1 MNSKYLDKLEYNKI
15 LEMLEG
21 FAKTYLG
28 KNLCRRLHPSTNVSF
43 LLEQTNQALG
53 LIYKKGNLPLS
64 SIPNIDI
71 AIKNLESNFSL
82 TALDLLEIGSI
93 LKTSRELKEYFL
105 DESCGLILPSYDMI
119 YINKLLEKEIFDKIL
134 DEEISIIIIT
144 QVLANEIRNHINR
157 KIGSSVLPM
166 IIEIPDKDGSS
177 EGSSDQMADLIKRV
191 IGVEMV
197 K

>member
-1 MNSKYLDKLEYNKI
+1 MSSVAIIGDIDVVSSFRLGGVKRAEVANSAE
-15 LEMLEG
+15 E
-21 FAKTYLG
+21 A
-28 KNLCRRLHPSTNVSF
+28 V
-43 LLEQTNQALG
+43 A
-53 LIYKKGNLPLS
+53 
-64 SIPNIDI
+64 
-71 AIKNLESNFSL
+71 A
-82 TALDLLEIGSI
+82 
-93 LKTSRELKEYFL
+93 
-105 DESCGLILPSYDMI
+105 
-119 YINKLLEKEIFDKIL
+119 FDKIL

-144 QVLANEIRNHINR
+144 EVLANEIRNHINR

>member
-1 MNSKYLDKLEYNKI
+1 MSSVAIIGDIDVVSGFRLGGVKRAEVANSAE
-15 LEMLEG
+15 E
-21 FAKTYLG
+21 A
-28 KNLCRRLHPSTNVSF
+28 V
-43 LLEQTNQALG
+43 A
-53 LIYKKGNLPLS
+53 
-64 SIPNIDI
+64 
-71 AIKNLESNFSL
+71 A
-82 TALDLLEIGSI
+82 
-93 LKTSRELKEYFL
+93 
-105 DESCGLILPSYDMI
+105 
-119 YINKLLEKEIFDKIL
+119 FDKIL

-144 QVLANEIRNHINR
+144 QVLSNEIRNHINR

>member
-1 MNSKYLDKLEYNKI
+1 MSSVAIIGDIDVVSGFRLGGVKRAEVANSAE
-15 LEMLEG
+15 E
-21 FAKTYLG
+21 A
-28 KNLCRRLHPSTNVSF
+28 V
-43 LLEQTNQALG
+43 A
-53 LIYKKGNLPLS
+53 
-64 SIPNIDI
+64 
-71 AIKNLESNFSL
+71 A
-82 TALDLLEIGSI
+82 
-93 LKTSRELKEYFL
+93 
-105 DESCGLILPSYDMI
+105 
-119 YINKLLEKEIFDKIL
+119 FDKIL

-166 IIEIPDKDGSS
+166 IIEILDKDGSS

>member
-1 MNSKYLDKLEYNKI
+1 MSSVAIIGDIDVVSGFRLGGVKRAEVANSAE
-15 LEMLEG
+15 E
-21 FAKTYLG
+21 A
-28 KNLCRRLHPSTNVSF
+28 V
-43 LLEQTNQALG
+43 A
-53 LIYKKGNLPLS
+53 
-64 SIPNIDI
+64 
-71 AIKNLESNFSL
+71 A
-82 TALDLLEIGSI
+82 
-93 LKTSRELKEYFL
+93 
-105 DESCGLILPSYDMI
+105 
-119 YINKLLEKEIFDKIL
+119 FDKIL

-177 EGSSDQMADLIKRV
+177 EESLDQMADLIKRV

>member
-1 MNSKYLDKLEYNKI
+1 MSSVAIIGDIDVVSGFRLGGVKRAEVANSAE
-15 LEMLEG
+15 E
-21 FAKTYLG
+21 A
-28 KNLCRRLHPSTNVSF
+28 
-43 LLEQTNQALG
+43 
-53 LIYKKGNLPLS
+53 
-64 SIPNIDI
+64 
-71 AIKNLESNFSL
+71 
-82 TALDLLEIGSI
+82 
-93 LKTSRELKEYFL
+93 
-105 DESCGLILPSYDMI
+105 
-119 YINKLLEKEIFDKIL
+119 KIL